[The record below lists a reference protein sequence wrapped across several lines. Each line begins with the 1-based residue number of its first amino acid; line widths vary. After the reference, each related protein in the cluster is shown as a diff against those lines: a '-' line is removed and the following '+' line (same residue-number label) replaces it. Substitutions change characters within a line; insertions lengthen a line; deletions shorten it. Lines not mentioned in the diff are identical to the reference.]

1 LISGTFLIIISVRN
15 LTSLFGGY
23 RSGPAS
29 KEAIKR
35 ALTDLKT
42 QEGFVV
48 FKNNVEKNQK
58 TERAGNE
65 SPDNLNTKRSVSKNT
80 TSRKAQVKN
89 TPQYSRQGSSS
100 KRTQPV
106 MSPVPPQLRD
116 VNSVKVVMREAAKP
130 TGSVQRKKL
139 SIGVHTEKFSPLNA
153 PLVQKDRPSFR
164 AVANANPAK
173 SPLGKTLSV
182 TVVHPTKQP
191 SIDKAIAQQKKLKEK
206 QQNRLTGSNQ
216 TIAQN
221 IKAYRSAMNGTNAP
235 TSVLSRQNNNG
246 ELSGQPSAT
255 RETLVN
261 FNSKIPLVT
270 GVLQNRLVIK
280 GAINRSVL
288 RSQNLLKSQN
298 LHNYLE
304 KDKKKSKRNRD
315 RKSSA
320 SSFRS
325 HSINIDDRRSIGS
338 HEEENPKSPLRMQPI
353 EKSLQREL
361 DETNQLISKLKVLT
375 DSTNLDTRHQDHAAL
390 SRVAER
396 SSKSRP
402 VKSNTTAVETGSDSL
417 LEKMYRDLIKRTNTL
432 YKEIYVD

>member
-1 LISGTFLIIISVRN
+1 
-15 LTSLFGGY
+15 
-23 RSGPAS
+23 
-29 KEAIKR
+29 
-35 ALTDLKT
+35 
-42 QEGFVV
+42 
-48 FKNNVEKNQK
+48 
-58 TERAGNE
+58 
-65 SPDNLNTKRSVSKNT
+65 
-80 TSRKAQVKN
+80 
-89 TPQYSRQGSSS
+89 
-100 KRTQPV
+100 
-106 MSPVPPQLRD
+106 
-116 VNSVKVVMREAAKP
+116 
-130 TGSVQRKKL
+130 
-139 SIGVHTEKFSPLNA
+139 
-153 PLVQKDRPSFR
+153 
-164 AVANANPAK
+164 
-173 SPLGKTLSV
+173 
-182 TVVHPTKQP
+182 
-191 SIDKAIAQQKKLKEK
+191 
-206 QQNRLTGSNQ
+206 
-216 TIAQN
+216 
-221 IKAYRSAMNGTNAP
+221 MNGTNAP